1 MRLVFDMISTP
12 SPTLLVMA
20 AGLGSRYGGLK
31 QLDPVGPGGE
41 TLIDYSIYDA
51 IRAGFSRVVFVIR
64 KEIESAFQETVAA
77 RFASHIAMDYVF
89 QELDSLPSGFVAPHG
104 RTRPWG
110 TAHAVLLAAEAIQ
123 APFTVI
129 NADDFYGAES
139 MRIAAQHLRS
149 GSPEHAMVA
158 FPLRNTLS
166 PFGTVSRGICE
177 VDGSGHL
184 RGIAERTRIAA
195 EGGGA
200 CNMDPDGH
208 VTLLTGDE
216 LVSMNVWC
224 FTPAIFPGLRDC
236 FAGFL
241 REHAND
247 LAAEAFLP
255 SFVNELITSGAA
267 RVRVLETPDSWF
279 GITYRE
285 DLPRVVAGMRSLID
299 AGHYPE
305 RLA

>member
-1 MRLVFDMISTP
+1 
-12 SPTLLVMA
+12 MA

-31 QLDPVGPGGE
+31 QLDPVGPCGE

-64 KEIESAFQETVAA
+64 KDIEIAFRETVAA
-77 RFASHIAMDYVF
+77 RFASRIAVDYVF
-89 QELDSLPSGFVAPHG
+89 QELDSLPSGFVPPHG

-110 TAHAVLLAAEAIQ
+110 TAHAVLVAAEAIQ

-139 MRIAAQHLRS
+139 MRIAAQQLGS
-149 GSPEHAMVA
+149 GSSEHAMVA

-177 VDGSGHL
+177 VDGSSHL
-184 RGIAERTRIAA
+184 RGIAERTRIVADS
-195 EGGGA
+195 GHA
-200 CNMDPDGH
+200 CNTDPDGH

-224 FTPAIFPGLRDC
+224 FTPAIFPQLRDY

-247 LAAEAFLP
+247 LSAEAFLP
-255 SFVNELITSGAA
+255 SFVNDLITAGAA

-285 DLPRVVAGMRSLID
+285 DLPCVAAGIRAQID
-299 AGHYPE
+299 AGQYPE

>member
-1 MRLVFDMISTP
+1 MTLTA

-64 KEIESAFQETVAA
+64 KDIEIAFRKTVVT
-77 RFASHIAMDYVF
+77 RFAQRIAVDYVF
-89 QELDSLPSGFVAPHG
+89 QGLDSLPPGFVAPCG

-110 TAHAVLLAAEAIQ
+110 TAHAVLVAAETIQ

-139 MRIAAQHLRS
+139 LRIAAQYLGS

-177 VDGSGHL
+177 VDESGHL

-195 EGGGA
+195 DGGCT
-200 CNMDPDGH
+200 CNTDPDGH
-208 VTLLTGDE
+208 VTLLTGTE

-224 FTPAIFPGLRDC
+224 FTPAIFPGLSDC
-236 FAGFL
+236 FTSFL

-247 LAAEAFLP
+247 LTAEAFLP
-255 SFVNELITSGAA
+255 SFVNDLITSDAA

-285 DLPRVVAGMRSLID
+285 DLPCVAASMRALID
-299 AGHYPE
+299 AGQYPE

>member
-1 MRLVFDMISTP
+1 MTFTP

-31 QLDPVGPGGE
+31 QLEAVGPCGE

-51 IRAGFSRVVFVIR
+51 IRAGFSKVVFVIR
-64 KEIESAFQETVAA
+64 KDIENAFRKTVGA
-77 RFASHIAMDYVF
+77 RFASRIAVGYVY
-89 QELDSLPSGFVAPHG
+89 QEVDSLLPGFVAPRG

-110 TAHAVLLAAEAIQ
+110 TAHAVLVAAEAIQ
-123 APFTVI
+123 GPFTVI

-139 MRIAAQHLRS
+139 LRMAAQHLRR
-149 GSPEHAMVA
+149 GSAEYAMIA
-158 FPLRNTLS
+158 FPLRNTVS

-177 VDGSGHL
+177 VDSSGCL
-184 RGIAERTRIAA
+184 RGITELTRIAVDGQHA
-195 EGGGA
+195 RDT
-200 CNMDPDGH
+200 DPNGH

-224 FTPAIFPGLRDC
+224 FTPAIFPELREC
-236 FAGFL
+236 FARFL

-247 LAAEAFLP
+247 LTAEALLP
-255 SFVNELITSGAA
+255 SFVNDLMTAGAA
-267 RVRVLETPDSWF
+267 RVRVLATPDSWF

-285 DLPRVVAGMRSLID
+285 DLPCVAERIRAMIA
-299 AGHYPE
+299 AGRYPE
-305 RLA
+305 CLA